1 MLAETF
7 PSSQRRGGCAERS
20 DGADGVVR
28 PAETF
33 AELVI
38 AFRFDQQCHAKQSC
52 TAIWSRKMSIKR
64 LEGYLGGTAPLAH
77 GKRKIECGAST
88 RLGFRPDAATVA
100 VDNAAH
106 CC

>member
-1 MLAETF
+1 MRRTKRRN
-7 PSSQRRGGCAERS
+7 RRGGQTGRDLS
-20 DGADGVVR
+20 
-28 PAETF
+28 PNW
-33 AELVI
+33 LLL
-38 AFRFDQQCHAKQSC
+38 RFDQQCHAKLC
-52 TAIWSRKMSIKR
+52 TQIPHVPTSQGARSESINW

-106 CC
+106 CR